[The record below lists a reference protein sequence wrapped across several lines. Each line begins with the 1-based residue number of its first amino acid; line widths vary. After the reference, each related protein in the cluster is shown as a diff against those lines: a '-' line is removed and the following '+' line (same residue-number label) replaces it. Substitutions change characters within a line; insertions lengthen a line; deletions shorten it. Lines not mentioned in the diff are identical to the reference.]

1 VNRQRQHAGEDP
13 RPAYGRG
20 VTGQR
25 GQAAVEWT
33 GLLVLVVAALAAAA
47 AGARAVGAAG
57 LPDRLACAI
66 VGDACAARPVFALR
80 PGAPMP
86 VMRARLGV
94 REMSGWPSLAASLP
108 AVPAVPILEDAGDF
122 LWRHRHTARKVV
134 VATAIGGGVAATC
147 AAAIVAA
154 NAIGAVACGSAVVIG
169 SSAAYDNANR

>member
-1 VNRQRQHAGEDP
+1 
-13 RPAYGRG
+13 

-33 GLLVLVVAALAAAA
+33 GLLALVVTVLAGAA
-47 AGARAVGAAG
+47 AGARAVGADG

-66 VGDACAARPVFALR
+66 VGDACAARSVFALR
-80 PGAPMP
+80 PGAAMP
-86 VMRARLGV
+86 EIRARLGV
-94 REMSGWPSLAASLP
+94 REMSGWPRLATSLP

-122 LWRHRHTARKVV
+122 LWRHRRTARKVV

-147 AAAIVAA
+147 AAALVAA